1 MRVWHRLI
9 DRGTAST
16 DKPGQGPESGM
27 GPYRSR
33 SRLRVM
39 RPFVVNGTKI
49 MGEKTQTGL
58 LMPQPKKAEEEVA
71 TKKEGRGRRRTST
84 SITISINWQQN
95 LQFFFLRRFA
105 IFFGLHMQ
113 KEKSE
118 GGAECEVRWGG
129 REQRGGLGRGT

>member
-39 RPFVVNGTKI
+39 LPFVVNGTKI

-58 LMPQPKKAEEEVA
+58 LMPQPKGEEQEEEEQHQHQHQHLYKLA
-71 TKKEGRGRRRTST
+71 TKFP
-84 SITISINWQQN
+84 I
-95 LQFFFLRRFA
+95 FFSFLRRFA
-105 IFFGLHMQ
+105 IFFGPHMQ

-118 GGAECEVRWGG
+118 GGAECEESRGGG
-129 REQRGGLGRGT
+129 REGST

>member
-27 GPYRSR
+27 GPGPGPGPGSYRSR
-33 SRLRVM
+33 SGLRVM

-58 LMPQPKKAEEEVA
+58 LMRHRPTWRRWLAMEEEA
-71 TKKEGRGRRRTST
+71 PPS
-84 SITISINWQQN
+84 
-95 LQFFFLRRFA
+95 L
-105 IFFGLHMQ
+105 
-113 KEKSE
+113 
-118 GGAECEVRWGG
+118 
-129 REQRGGLGRGT
+129 

>member
-39 RPFVVNGTKI
+39 LPFVVNGTKI

-58 LMPQPKKAEEEVA
+58 LMPQPKEEEEEEQQHQHQHQHLYKLA
-71 TKKEGRGRRRTST
+71 TKFP
-84 SITISINWQQN
+84 I
-95 LQFFFLRRFA
+95 FFFLSCAVLQFSL
-105 IFFGLHMQ
+105 GLIC
-113 KEKSE
+113 KKRKAKAVPSAKRVE
-118 GGAECEVRWGG
+118 GEER
-129 REQRGGLGRGT
+129 RGT

>member
-39 RPFVVNGTKI
+39 LPFVVNGTKI

-58 LMPQPKKAEEEVA
+58 LMPQPKEEEQEEEEQHQHQHLYKLA
-71 TKKEGRGRRRTST
+71 TKFPIFFLFFLAPFCNFLWASYAKREKRRRCRV
-84 SITISINWQQN
+84 
-95 LQFFFLRRFA
+95 RR
-105 IFFGLHMQ
+105 
-113 KEKSE
+113 E
-118 GGAECEVRWGG
+118 
-129 REQRGGLGRGT
+129 

>member
-1 MRVWHRLI
+1 MNVSASVNVRVWHRLI

-27 GPYRSR
+27 GTVPMLGPGLGPYRSR

-58 LMPQPKKAEEEVA
+58 LM
-71 TKKEGRGRRRTST
+71 
-84 SITISINWQQN
+84 
-95 LQFFFLRRFA
+95 
-105 IFFGLHMQ
+105 
-113 KEKSE
+113 
-118 GGAECEVRWGG
+118 
-129 REQRGGLGRGT
+129 